1 MSTDNK
7 PRISA
12 DDYKSYAVRFVDQRF
27 MSIEIAAESPEH
39 AEAIA
44 EWLWTH
50 DRCNRLFHENM
61 REPFEAAFVEEV
73 QP

>member
-1 MSTDNK
+1 MSTDK
-7 PRISA
+7 SRISTEH
-12 DDYKSYAVRFVDQRF
+12 YKTYAVRFVDQRF
-27 MSIEIAAESPEH
+27 MSIKIAAETPAH

-50 DRCNRLFHENM
+50 ERNNSLFYENM
-61 REPFEAAFVEEV
+61 REPFEASFTEEV